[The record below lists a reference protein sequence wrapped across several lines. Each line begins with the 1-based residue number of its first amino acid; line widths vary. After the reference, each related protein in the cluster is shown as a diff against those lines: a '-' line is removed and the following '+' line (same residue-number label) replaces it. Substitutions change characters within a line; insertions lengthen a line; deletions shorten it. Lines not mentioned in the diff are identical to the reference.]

1 MSNEVTIKDNTDEVL
16 RELDKAMERALV
28 ACGAE
33 AESAAKLKLTEN
45 KAVDTGLLRNSITY
59 ALAGQEAH
67 IKTYKADKLPRW
79 ERKKRR
85 KKGEPEK
92 EKQSG
97 EYIGV
102 APGEVGEKAVY
113 VGTNVEYAP
122 YVEFGTGMYVPG
134 GSKPWHYK
142 DARGNWHYTK
152 GMRARP
158 YLKPAVTENAD
169 KFRKIIESEL
179 KKDI

>member
-16 RELDKAMERALV
+16 RELDKAMERALL

-33 AESAAKLKLTEN
+33 AERAAKLNLSKN
-45 KAVDTGLLRNSITY
+45 KSVDTGLLRNSITY
-59 ALAGQEAH
+59 ALAGKESA
-67 IKTYKADKLPRW
+67 IKVYKASAPKEGR
-79 ERKKRR
+79 
-85 KKGEPEK
+85 PE
-92 EKQSG
+92 SG

-134 GSKPWHYK
+134 GSKPWRYK
-142 DARGNWHYTK
+142 DAGGNWHYTK

>member
-1 MSNEVTIKDNTDEVL
+1 MNNKVEIKDNTDEVL
-16 RELDKAMERALV
+16 RELDKAMERALL
-28 ACGAE
+28 ACGME
-33 AESAAKLKLTEN
+33 AERAAKLKLTEN
-45 KAVDTGLLRNSITY
+45 KAVDTGRLRSSIVY
-59 ALAGQEAH
+59 ALTGKEPPPH
-67 IKTYKADKLPRW
+67 KKTYTVGEGKN
-79 ERKKRR
+79 KKV
-85 KKGEPEK
+85 
-92 EKQSG
+92 
-97 EYIGV
+97 YTYTGV

-142 DARGNWHYTK
+142 DAGGNWHYTK